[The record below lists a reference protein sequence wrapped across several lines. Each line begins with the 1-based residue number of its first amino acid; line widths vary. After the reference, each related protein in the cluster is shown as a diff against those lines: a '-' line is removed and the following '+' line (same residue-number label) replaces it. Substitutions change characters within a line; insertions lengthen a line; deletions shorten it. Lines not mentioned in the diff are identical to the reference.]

1 MYLPRRR
8 RRPSEAWDRADRWA
22 IWVGSSKVMRDGFL
36 GLGVCRRTSRQYWRV
51 VVVVNLVVRVLVIVD
66 VIVVVLVER
75 VVRRLE
81 SNRDMMFGIG
91 NRLGLELKLN

>member
-8 RRPSEAWDRADRWA
+8 RRPSEAWDRADRAA

-51 VVVVNLVVRVLVIVD
+51 VVRVLVIVD
-66 VIVVVLVER
+66 VIEVVLVER

-81 SNRDMMFGIG
+81 SNRDMMIGIG
-91 NRLGLELKLN
+91 N